1 LTQTDESA
9 SSPALADQTNEPKLK
24 TTMETTP
31 STSPTP
37 PPVAGGED
45 KTVAIVS
52 YLTLIGFIVALILH
66 SSKKTALGT
75 FHLRQTLGLFLT
87 AIVLMIALWILFFI
101 IAFIPIVHFILILA
115 PIVSLCL
122 WLGFFVLWLMGLIAA
137 INGQQKP
144 MPVVGEAYQKWFG
157 NAFA

>member
-1 LTQTDESA
+1 
-9 SSPALADQTNEPKLK
+9 
-24 TTMETTP
+24 METTQN
-31 STSPTP
+31 P
-37 PPVAGGED
+37 PPSSPSSIPPQATGED

-52 YLTLIGFIVALILH
+52 YLTLIGFIVAVILH

-87 AIVLMIALWILFFI
+87 AIVSMMALWIVFFI

-115 PIVSLCL
+115 PLVSLCL
-122 WLGFFVLWLMGLIAA
+122 WVAFFVLWLMGLISA

-144 MPVVGEAYQKWFG
+144 MPILGETYQKWFG

>member
-1 LTQTDESA
+1 
-9 SSPALADQTNEPKLK
+9 
-24 TTMETTP
+24 MENIP
-31 STSPTP
+31 SP
-37 PPVAGGED
+37 PPVSPSPVNTGED

-52 YLTLIGFIVALILH
+52 YLTLIGFIVAIVLH

-87 AIVLMIALWILFFI
+87 MIVVMIALWVSFLI
-101 IAFIPIVHFILILA
+101 IAFIPIVHFILFLA
-115 PIVSLCL
+115 PLLSLAV
-122 WLGFFVLWLMGLIAA
+122 WIGFFVLWLMGLISA

-144 MPVVGEAYQKWFG
+144 MPVLGDTYQKWFA